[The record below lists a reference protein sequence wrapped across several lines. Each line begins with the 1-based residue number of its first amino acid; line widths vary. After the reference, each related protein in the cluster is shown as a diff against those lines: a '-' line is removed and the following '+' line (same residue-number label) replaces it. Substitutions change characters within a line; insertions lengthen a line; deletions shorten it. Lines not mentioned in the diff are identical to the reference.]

1 MCYLPF
7 KALGESLW
15 LNFEH
20 SGIKEAKKSTDS
32 FSYVKIKERERKQS
46 F

>member
-20 SGIKEAKKSTDS
+20 SGIKEAKK
-32 FSYVKIKERERKQS
+32 RKVQIH
-46 F
+46 FHM